1 MLGDRVMGSAT
12 KHIQAEIDERLYLML
27 KSISIR
33 TGKPLKELL
42 QEAIEKYVEIEE
54 KELKQK
60 AKNDPIWKIVGKGE
74 LEENASEDEEWGLTE

>member
-1 MLGDRVMGSAT
+1 MGSAT

-60 AKNDPIWKIVGKGE
+60 AKNDPHLENRWKGGG
-74 LEENASEDEEWGLTE
+74 A

>member
-1 MLGDRVMGSAT
+1 MGSAT

-60 AKNDPIWKIVGKGE
+60 AKNDPIWKIVGKGGE
-74 LEENASEDEEWGLTE
+74 LEENASEDEEWGGLTE